1 MIEVKDLVVKY
12 GDEVAINKMN
22 LFVEKNTTCA
32 IIGASGCGKT
42 TLLYSLAGLVFP
54 DKGSIYID
62 GIKNNGIR
70 KNTAVILQNH
80 GLLPW
85 KTVWDNVALGLK
97 ARGVVK
103 EKINDKVESI
113 LKELSIYDYKDKYPI
128 ELSGGQSQRVGI
140 CRALAINPDLLL
152 MDEPTSALD
161 QMTKEKLQNLVL
173 KIYKNKPLTIVSVT
187 HNIEE
192 AVFLGQKIVI
202 MNHGNVKSIINNPY
216 FGVEQSRNQMEFYE
230 MCLRVRKLLEEDR
243 YYEKQ

>member
-22 LFVEKNTTCA
+22 LSVEKNATCA

-42 TLLYSLAGLVFP
+42 TLLYSVAGLVFP
-54 DKGSIYID
+54 DEGSIYID

-85 KTVWDNVALGLK
+85 KTVWENVALGLK
-97 ARGVVK
+97 ARGIVK
-103 EKINDKVESI
+103 EKINEKVESI

-173 KIYKNKPLTIVSVT
+173 KIYKNKPLTIVFVT

-216 FGVEQSRNQMEFYE
+216 FGEEQSRNQIEFYK

-243 YYEKQ
+243 YYEE